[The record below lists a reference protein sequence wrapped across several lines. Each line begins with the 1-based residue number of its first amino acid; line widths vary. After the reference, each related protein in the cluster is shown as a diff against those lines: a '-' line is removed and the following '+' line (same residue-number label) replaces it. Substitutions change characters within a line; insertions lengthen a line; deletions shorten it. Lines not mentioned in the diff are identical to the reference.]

1 MTLVDLPGLARVPVG
16 DQPTDIE
23 ERIKRMISEYIRH
36 PTCLILAV
44 SPSNADLVNS
54 DALSMAR
61 AVDPDGHR
69 TIGAPSDS
77 PQSSSYAVFLPFV
90 FLRSASSMLSLQACL
105 LNMTSPDSCPLLT
118 LRNTVIIFK
127 QSQSHQSCLEAFAH
141 VKKLQFYVLHNTL
154 ASFLAVQY

>member
-23 ERIKRMISEYIRH
+23 ERIRRMILEYIRH

-61 AVDPDGHR
+61 AVDPEGSR
-69 TIGAPSDS
+69 TIGKVPEAFK
-77 PQSSSYAVFLPFV
+77 V
-90 FLRSASSMLSLQACL
+90 
-105 LNMTSPDSCPLLT
+105 
-118 LRNTVIIFK
+118 FK
-127 QSQSHQSCLEAFAH
+127 QVNHTCCFG
-141 VKKLQFYVLHNTL
+141 NDDR
-154 ASFLAVQY
+154 

>member
-23 ERIKRMISEYIRH
+23 ERIRKTISEYIRH

-61 AVDPDGHR
+61 AVDPEGMR
-69 TIGAPSDS
+69 TIGASQFEFCCS
-77 PQSSSYAVFLPFV
+77 HVHCNIERAAFRYLPQLGLSSEV
-90 FLRSASSMLSLQACL
+90 
-105 LNMTSPDSCPLLT
+105 
-118 LRNTVIIFK
+118 
-127 QSQSHQSCLEAFAH
+127 SQDEYEIH
-141 VKKLQFYVLHNTL
+141 
-154 ASFLAVQY
+154 